1 LSEAAPAPAAVPA
14 KPEQEYLAHL
24 KAGRFMLQQAQGSGR
39 CFFPPRIAEPG
50 TGDTRLSW
58 VEASGRATVY
68 ATTVIRARPPAPSY
82 NVCLVDL
89 AEGPRMM
96 SRIEDIAPEA
106 VSIGL
111 PVRARIVNAEPEPY
125 VVFVPA
131 ADGAGA

>member
-1 LSEAAPAPAAVPA
+1 VSDAAPVPAAVPV

-24 KAGRFMLQQAQGSGR
+24 AAGRFMLQRARGSGR

-50 TGDTRLSW
+50 TGDTRLDW

-96 SRIEDIAPEA
+96 ARVEDIPPEA
-106 VSIGL
+106 VTIGL
-111 PVRARIVNAEPEPY
+111 PVRAKIVAADPEPF
-125 VVFVPA
+125 VVFVPVPEGEPA
-131 ADGAGA
+131 